1 MICWARYWYLFE
13 NWEIEKN
20 AYIPCHFLQT
30 KLPEKQMIF
39 FTWPYWLD
47 SELLKNIVRL
57 LISDI
62 DECAEEGGKNGHH
75 CLGKTKCVN
84 TIGSYKC
91 QCANG
96 HDHTDDPYTCEG
108 TSNLKT
114 ATPTVI
120 LICLCLILCQ
130 SLRKLHWM

>member
-1 MICWARYWYLFE
+1 TDFCALGNDCHINASCVNLATRY
-13 NWEIEKN
+13 
-20 AYIPCHFLQT
+20 ACQCHSGFQGDGRHC
-30 KLPEKQMIF
+30 K
-39 FTWPYWLD
+39 
-47 SELLKNIVRL
+47 
-57 LISDI
+57 DI

>member
-1 MICWARYWYLFE
+1 MPGSSSSAL
-13 NWEIEKN
+13 NPN
-20 AYIPCHFLQT
+20 PQT
-30 KLPEKQMIF
+30 KLSGYVGHCCLFQYFPRVH
-39 FTWPYWLD
+39 
-47 SELLKNIVRL
+47 SELSKDNALFL
-57 LISDI
+57 FPDI

-91 QCANG
+91 QCENG

-108 TSNLKT
+108 TSNLLT

-130 SLRKLHWM
+130 SLRTLHWM